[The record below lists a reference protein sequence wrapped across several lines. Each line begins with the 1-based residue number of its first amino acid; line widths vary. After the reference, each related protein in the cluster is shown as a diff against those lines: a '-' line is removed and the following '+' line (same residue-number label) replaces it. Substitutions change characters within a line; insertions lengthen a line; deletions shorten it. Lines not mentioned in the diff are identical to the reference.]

1 MPSCTIAASS
11 TCAVVINPKGGAG
24 RTARWIP
31 QIRNWLLE
39 HAPHVTLCVSA
50 EIDEAHRAIS
60 QLPAASRVVIVGGDG
75 TLFHCLPALLDRG
88 HSVGVVAL
96 GSGNDLARSIGVYGL
111 AWDIALL
118 QAIRGA
124 SSAMDLGLC
133 ITDHGQ
139 WPFVSSLAGG
149 FDAAVGHRA
158 QAVPSWLRGMPRYL
172 WATFEQL
179 MRLRTYPV
187 TTTLDGQAWHTGPS
201 LFVSVLNTPTYGAG
215 MPAAPDAS
223 PSDGLLNVVVAGE
236 LNRLSTLALLPR
248 LLAGRHLS
256 HPQVQT
262 QPMQQL
268 EVHSAVPLTLAA
280 DGEPLP
286 SCTQWSVKI
295 MASALQVVSMPP
307 NAARI
312 MPS

>member
-1 MPSCTIAASS
+1 MSSCTIAASS

-24 RTARWIP
+24 RAARWIAL
-31 QIRNWLLE
+31 IRKWLHE
-39 HAPHVTLCVSA
+39 HAPDVTLCVSG

-60 QLPAASRVVIVGGDG
+60 RLPAASRVVIVGGDG

-88 HSVGVVAL
+88 HSLGVVAL
-96 GSGNDLARSIGVYGL
+96 GSGNDLARSLGVYGL
-111 AWDIALL
+111 AWDMALL

-124 SSAMDLGLC
+124 SSAIDVGLC
-133 ITDHGQ
+133 TTAQGQ

-179 MRLRTYPV
+179 IHLRTYPV
-187 TTTLDGQAWHTGPS
+187 TATLDGQAWHTGPS

-215 MPAAPDAS
+215 MPAVPHATPG
-223 PSDGLLNVVVAGE
+223 DGLLNVVVAGE
-236 LNRLSTLALLPR
+236 LNRLSTIALLPR
-248 LLAGRHLS
+248 LLAGQHLT

-262 QPMQQL
+262 RQMRHL
-268 EVHSAVPLTLAA
+268 EVHSAEPLTLAA

-286 SCTQWSVKI
+286 SCTQWSVKV

-307 NAARI
+307 NAATI
-312 MPS
+312 MPT